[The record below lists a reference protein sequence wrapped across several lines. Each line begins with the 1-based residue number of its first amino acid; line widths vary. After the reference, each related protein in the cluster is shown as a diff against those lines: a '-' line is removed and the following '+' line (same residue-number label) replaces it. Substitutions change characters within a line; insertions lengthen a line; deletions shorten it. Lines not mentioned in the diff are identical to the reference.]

1 MKLIPGSGALTL
13 PNPLEDKSIS
23 MLQKIDDTDAAATT
37 RRRLDSFLNEV
48 EKRAYRMALVSTGD
62 RDESMDI
69 VQDAMI
75 SLVTRYAS
83 RPEKEWR
90 PLFYRILGNR
100 IKDTHRKRSVKARFH
115 FWGDKSDADASADT
129 EHDKAYDAPDPD
141 PAPQHSLSDSES
153 LQHIEQALAK
163 LPPRQQQAFMFRLW
177 EGMSVKETAMAMRC
191 SEGSVKTH
199 LSRALS
205 TMSETLSPLKAE
217 LEVDLK

>member
-1 MKLIPGSGALTL
+1 MKQLPGSGVLSL
-13 PNPLEDKSIS
+13 PNPLEDTTTS
-23 MLQKIDDTDAAATT
+23 MLRKNDDTDAAAT

-48 EKRAYRMALVSTGD
+48 EKRAYRMALISTGD
-62 RDESMDI
+62 QDESMDI

-75 SLVTRYAS
+75 SLVTKYSS
-83 RPEKEWR
+83 RPESEWR

-115 FWGDKSDADASADT
+115 FWGDKSDSDGATET
-129 EHDKAYDAPDPD
+129 EHDKAYDAPDHN

-153 LQHIEQALAK
+153 LQQIEKALFR

-177 EGMSVKETAMAMRC
+177 EGMSVKETAVAMRC

-199 LSRALS
+199 LSRALA
-205 TMSETLSPLKAE
+205 TLSETLSPLKAE
-217 LEVDLK
+217 LDVDLK